1 MTIYIVFR
9 HTDSID
15 TIHDIFIGAFT
26 TEEKAQNY
34 IDTIP
39 NYFRDDYYI
48 ETEEL
53 DYLCE

>member
-9 HTDSID
+9 YTDSID

>member
-9 HTDSID
+9 YTNSID
-15 TIHDIFIGAFT
+15 TTHDIFVGTFT
-26 TEEKAQNY
+26 TKEKAQNY

-39 NYFRDDYYI
+39 NYFKDDYYI